1 MTELLRA
8 YTIDT
13 PAGRFVIYSG
23 SEAADAHSHKP
34 LWWYYAPEGWTGK
47 PYSEGFYSSEAAEE
61 ACWESLRK

>member
-13 PAGRFVIYSG
+13 PAGRHAIYPG
-23 SEAADAHSHKP
+23 SQAEDPDSHKP
-34 LWWYYAPEGWTGK
+34 LHWYYAPEGSTGK
-47 PYSEGFYSSEAAEE
+47 PHSEGFVSSEAAEE